1 MDINNLKKNKR
12 KLQKKILKLKKDIE
26 FYNLEIRNIENI
38 LMQEC
43 NHEWILEEICGPNIK
58 PDKICLKCDSIK
70 YRF

>member
-12 KLQKKILKLKKDIE
+12 KLQKKIIKLKKYIDM
-26 FYNLEIRNIENI
+26 YNLEIKNIENI
-38 LMQEC
+38 LLQEC
-43 NHEWILEEICGPNIK
+43 NHEWRLEETCCPNIK